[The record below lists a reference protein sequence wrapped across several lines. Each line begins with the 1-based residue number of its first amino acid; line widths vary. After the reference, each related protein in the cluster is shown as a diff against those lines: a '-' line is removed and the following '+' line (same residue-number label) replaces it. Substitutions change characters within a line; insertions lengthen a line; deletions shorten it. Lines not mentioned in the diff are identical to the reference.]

1 MHCRGFGS
9 FREGGFFFARAKT
22 AHRLRRFRRRL
33 IRLCGRGDRGGIPRK
48 KWCPGW
54 DSNPHTFRYRFLRPT
69 RLPFR
74 HPGAVLQYS
83 GTRRFRR
90 GQKARGGDFARFS
103 RFQESLASG
112 PGSRAVRGAS
122 GSASRLSHRG
132 RASSRDGADLAN
144 EPRAIAQRIRRTNPG
159 RSRRGSGER
168 TPGCRIAGGRQ
179 HFFKSRAAG
188 FAFVLRRAI
197 MAATFPLK
205 R

>member
-22 AHRLRRFRRRL
+22 AHRLRRFRWGL

-112 PGSRAVRGAS
+112 PGVGRCGARRDR
-122 GSASRLSHRG
+122 RL
-132 RASSRDGADLAN
+132 
-144 EPRAIAQRIRRTNPG
+144 
-159 RSRRGSGER
+159 
-168 TPGCRIAGGRQ
+168 GCRIAGGRRRGDGTDPANEPRAVALRAGVNIS
-179 HFFKSRAAG
+179 SRVVQSG
-188 FAFVLRRAI
+188 S
-197 MAATFPLK
+197 PLSGGVP
-205 R
+205 